1 MLFLIDLCTFPW
13 WVTWLIPFLLGLAL
27 GWFLW
32 GQFKSRIAE
41 LEEQNAKF
49 RSNLKGKEDELSE
62 CRTSRA
68 SLDSENALLKGRI
81 REQSRAFTN
90 KPSDGPST
98 RQALGLSKK
107 DSLAIS
113 KEEKPVEK
121 EKVTIAPI
129 EVETPKEP
137 EILESPEVASIIEPK
152 DTEAL
157 GLKDA
162 GVTDAS
168 SPKPVRKNIYA
179 SLSKDNLQ
187 IVEGIGPKMN
197 EVLNNAGVLNLGD
210 LSKKTPEDIRAIL
223 DSVNAKRYRIID
235 PSSWPEQAG
244 LAHAESWDEL
254 ITLQKNLDSGRAQG
268 ATGETDSKVE
278 KLLIKMGVLKRWK
291 ENDLTAVEGVGPKIS
306 GLLRDGGYT
315 TWRALANAEVSKLQD
330 ILDAAGKRYKLADPS
345 SWPKQAEMAADGRW
359 DDLQEYQDF
368 LQGGK

>member
-1 MLFLIDLCTFPW
+1 MLFLINLCTFPW

-32 GQFKSRIAE
+32 GQLKGRIAE
-41 LEEQNAKF
+41 LEGQNAKF
-49 RSNLKGKEDELSE
+49 RSDLKRKEDELSE
-62 CRTSRA
+62 CQSSRA
-68 SLDSENALLKGRI
+68 GLDSENALLKGRL
-81 REQSRAFTN
+81 REQSRSFT
-90 KPSDGPST
+90 DRST
-98 RQALGLSKK
+98 ERQAFASSSK
-107 DSLAIS
+107 DSIAIS
-113 KEEKPVEK
+113 KEEQPAK
-121 EKVTIAPI
+121 EEEVTIAPA

-137 EILESPEVASIIEPK
+137 EILEGSDVAPPIESK
-152 DTEAL
+152 STEAL

-162 GVTDAS
+162 GIAS
-168 SPKPVRKNIYA
+168 TSPPKPARKNIYA

-197 EVLNNAGVLNLGD
+197 EVLNNAGVMNLGD
-210 LSKKTPEDIRAIL
+210 LSKKTSGDIRAIL

-244 LAHAESWDEL
+244 LAHAESWPEL
-254 ITLQKNLDSGRAQG
+254 IKLQKNLDSGRAQG

-291 ENDLTAVEGVGPKIS
+291 ENDLTAVEGIGPKIS
-306 GLLRDGGYT
+306 GLLIDGGFT

-359 DDLQEYQDF
+359 DDLEEYQDF